1 MEWSSING
9 LPCKRPGLKREL
21 RARGGNVSV
30 TILEAL
36 QNAELNIDN
45 VSVIGVSILPI
56 AKQQL
61 HNAVTLLEKG
71 YGTEDMIEPL
81 LEQFGDVDDVPSR

>member
-1 MEWSSING
+1 M
-9 LPCKRPGLKREL
+9 
-21 RARGGNVSV
+21 SV

-36 QNAELNIDN
+36 QNAELNVDN
-45 VSVIGVSILPI
+45 VSVIGFSILPI

-71 YGTEDMIEPL
+71 HGIEDMIEPL
-81 LEQFGDVDDVPSR
+81 LEQFRGVDDVPSR